1 MTRPPLY
8 KMYEEVQMRFTLG
21 QMCSHCSRSPAIVS
35 AAPATRRPRSF
46 SAVDRAAFSHSPD
59 HMPNIMV
66 ASVGMKLR
74 VDQPLSLKRTGPRVE
89 TIQEPDI
96 ERPRTQR
103 FADRDPEYGEDKE
116 LPASLVL
123 LDAAMFRDASTWKS

>member
-74 VDQPLSLKRTGPRVE
+74 VDQPLSLKRNGASRGNNSGTRYRTPTNATVR
-89 TIQEPDI
+89 
-96 ERPRTQR
+96 RP
-103 FADRDPEYGEDKE
+103 
-116 LPASLVL
+116 
-123 LDAAMFRDASTWKS
+123 